1 MSKKAEAGLDFEKTL
16 AELEKLVVNLEDG
29 DLSLDESLSRF
40 KHGIEL
46 TQQCQTVLDKAQQTV
61 DQLTNIE
68 DQESLKPFK
77 PDV

>member
-1 MSKKAEAGLDFEKTL
+1 MSKKTETGLDFEQTL
-16 AELEKLVVNLEDG
+16 AELEKLVANLEGG

-46 TQQCQTVLDKAQQTV
+46 TQQCQSVLDQAQQTV

>member
-1 MSKKAEAGLDFEKTL
+1 MSKKTETGLDFEQTL
-16 AELEKLVVNLEDG
+16 AELEKLVANLEGG

-40 KHGIEL
+40 KHGIKL
-46 TQQCQTVLDKAQQTV
+46 TQQCQSVLDNAQQTV

>member
-1 MSKKAEAGLDFEKTL
+1 MSKKTEPGPDFEKTL

-46 TQQCQTVLDKAQQTV
+46 TQRCQSVLDKAQQTV

-68 DQESLKPFK
+68 DQESLKPFR